1 MEDKEFITTDT
12 NETRCL
18 CVPHWFIAETEQLRC
33 WELVKLD
40 LNHIIPSKEKIFSK
54 LYES

>member
-18 CVPHWFIAETEQLRC
+18 CVPHWFMAETEQLRC

-40 LNHIIPSKEKIFSK
+40 LNYIIPSKEKIFLK
-54 LYES
+54 LYGS